1 MSPKAILAAMERVAD
16 WTLANPLEVNP
27 SKRGSTGWTMGA
39 LYTGM
44 MALASVSTNP
54 AYLDAMYRTAES
66 NAWTLGPRRFHAD
79 DHCVGQTYIELYLR
93 KRDPRMIE
101 PMRRQLDDILKN
113 PSAVQSLEFTQPG
126 KRAQELWSWCDS
138 LFMAP
143 PAWVRLWVA
152 TSDRRYLDFAVT
164 NWWRTSGFLY
174 DKTERLYF
182 RDSTFFGRTEA
193 NGKKVFWSR
202 GNGWVMGGLVRVLQY
217 LPANHPDRPKFVQ
230 QFREMAERLLTC
242 QQVDGMWRAS
252 LLDPESYPLREA
264 SGSAFFAYAF
274 AWGVNQGLLES
285 ARFEP
290 AIQRAW
296 AALVDCVDSEG
307 KLTHV
312 QPIGSDPKH
321 FDSNATEAYGIGA
334 FLLAGSEI
342 YRMISE
348 SQPSSTSTF

>member
-1 MSPKAILAAMERVAD
+1 
-16 WTLANPLEVNP
+16 
-27 SKRGSTGWTMGA
+27 MG
-39 LYTGM
+39 
-44 MALASVSTNP
+44 
-54 AYLDAMYRTAES
+54 
-66 NAWTLGPRRFHAD
+66 
-79 DHCVGQTYIELYLR
+79 C
-93 KRDPRMIE
+93 
-101 PMRRQLDDILKN
+101 
-113 PSAVQSLEFTQPG
+113 
-126 KRAQELWSWCDS
+126 
-138 LFMAP
+138 
-143 PAWVRLWVA
+143 
-152 TSDRRYLDFAVT
+152 
-164 NWWRTSGFLY
+164 
-174 DKTERLYF
+174 
-182 RDSTFFGRTEA
+182 
-193 NGKKVFWSR
+193 
-202 GNGWVMGGLVRVLQY
+202 LVRVLQY